1 MGAVRQQQRLQCR
14 TSPNGVRECGKMHK
28 PPANVRLPD
37 QTALFKRR
45 VVVNTELGCSC

>member
-1 MGAVRQQQRLQCR
+1 METVRQQQGMQPQ
-14 TSPNGVRECGKMHK
+14 TSPDDARGCGKMHK

-37 QTALFKRR
+37 QTALFERR